1 MHPSLKVASLLTL
14 MVSVNAGAH
23 GLWTEERRGNIEA
36 VYGHG
41 AEDNAYKAEKIKR
54 AWAFDA
60 AGNMVPVTVRRLADH
75 AVLQPLTP
83 PAALAVLLDNGPWS
97 QRPDRQWVNQDR
109 THVKDAIASTHSLK
123 YSLAIY
129 QRGARL
135 PKLDML
141 RLAIIPLSDPVQV
154 GPGKKLEVQV
164 LLDGN
169 PAADIP
175 LQGDY
180 RGAPHQVSATTDKQG
195 RARITVRNE
204 GLNIIAAQATLP
216 MADGSPVAQ
225 QSLFSSLT
233 FLGEPHHE

>member
-1 MHPSLKVASLLTL
+1 MHPSLKAATLLT
-14 MVSVNAGAH
+14 MMISVDAGAH

-41 AEDNAYKAEKIKR
+41 AEDDAYKPEKIKR

-60 AGNMVPVTVRRLADH
+60 AGKMVPVTVERLADH
-75 AVLQPLTP
+75 AVLQPLAP

-97 QRPDRQWVNQDR
+97 QRPDKQWVNQDR
-109 THVKDAIASTHSLK
+109 TQVKDAIASTHSLK

-129 QRGARL
+129 QSGARL

-141 RLAIIPLSDPVQV
+141 RLAIIPLSDPLKA
-154 GPGKKLEVQV
+154 GPGKPLEVQV
-164 LLDGN
+164 LLDGK

-180 RGAPHQVSATTDKQG
+180 RGAPHQINATTDKQG

-204 GLNIIAAQATLP
+204 GLNIIAAQTTLP
-216 MADGSPVAQ
+216 MPEGESVAQ

>member
-23 GLWTEERRGNIEA
+23 GLWTEERRGSIEA

-60 AGNMVPVTVRRLADH
+60 TGNMVPVTVERLADH

-97 QRPDRQWVNQDR
+97 QRPDKQWVNQDR

-129 QRGARL
+129 QSGARL

-141 RLAIIPLSDPVQV
+141 RLAIVPLSDPLQV
-154 GPGKKLEVQV
+154 GPGKTLEVQV
-164 LLDGN
+164 LLDGK

-180 RGAPHQVSATTDKQG
+180 RGALTRSAPPPTSKAGHVLPYAMKDSTSSRPRLPCQWQ
-195 RARITVRNE
+195 T
-204 GLNIIAAQATLP
+204 AAP
-216 MADGSPVAQ
+216 WPSRVC
-225 QSLFSSLT
+225 SV
-233 FLGEPHHE
+233 H

>member
-1 MHPSLKVASLLTL
+1 MHSSLKLATLLTM
-14 MVSVNAGAH
+14 MVSINATAH
-23 GLWTEERRGNIEA
+23 GLWTEQRRGTIEA

-41 AEDNAYKAEKIKR
+41 AEDNAYKPEKIKR

-60 AGNMVPVTVRRLADH
+60 AGEMVPVTVERLADH

-83 PAALAVLLDNGPWS
+83 PAALAVALDNGAWS
-97 QRPDRQWVNQDR
+97 QRPDKQWVNQDR
-109 THVKDAIASTHSLK
+109 TQVKDAIASTHSLK

-129 QRGARL
+129 QSGAHL

-141 RLAIIPLSDPVQV
+141 RLAIVPLNDPLQV
-154 GPGKKLEVQV
+154 GPGKTLQVQV
-164 LLDGN
+164 LLDGK

-180 RGAPHQVSATTDKQG
+180 RGAPNQVSATTDKNG
-195 RARITVRNE
+195 RAQITVRNE
-204 GLNIIAAQATLP
+204 GLNIIAAQTNLP
-216 MADGSPVAQ
+216 MPEGAPVAQ